1 MVSDPPSKTLARGLD
16 VLELVL
22 QAGTPMRLKDVAVQM
37 EMDMASAHRAL
48 RTLELSGYLIRGGA
62 ERSYAPGQ
70 KIWTISR
77 CLPDLK
83 DAFEKLS
90 PVLEVLS
97 ERTGQV
103 AHIGML
109 DGSRVVLTD
118 VVLTSSAR
126 VSVTQAAGDMEDVYC
141 SAIGKTLVA
150 FAPSALKSRVISDQS
165 FTRHTEFTI
174 SDREALAMELS
185 EIRRKR
191 VAFDDREGSL
201 DVSCIAA
208 PICDPSGRAIIAIGI
223 STIASKLYKPIYE
236 KTDWIEAVA
245 ASAERAERL
254 IWKTSALG

>member
-1 MVSDPPSKTLARGLD
+1 MVGELPSKTLARGLD

-22 QAGTPMRLKDVAVQM
+22 HANKPMRLKDVADEM
-37 EMDMASAHRAL
+37 DMDMASAYRAL

-83 DAFEKLS
+83 DAFDKLS
-90 PVLEVLS
+90 PVLEMLS
-97 ERTGQV
+97 ERCGQV

-109 DGSRVVLTD
+109 DGTRVVLTD
-118 VVLTSSAR
+118 VALTPSAR
-126 VSVTQAAGDMEDVYC
+126 VSVAQAAGDMEDVYC

-150 FAPSALKSRVISDQS
+150 FAPSGLKSRVLSDQS
-165 FTRHTEFTI
+165 FTRHTDFTI
-174 SDREALAMELS
+174 TDREGLEMELS
-185 EIRRKR
+185 EIRRTK

-208 PICDPSGRAIIAIGI
+208 PIFDPSGRAVIAIGI
-223 STIASKLYKPIYE
+223 STVASKLTLSIHE
-236 KTDWIEAVA
+236 KSDWIEAVA
-245 ASAERAERL
+245 ASAAQAERL
-254 IWKTSALG
+254 IWRPGA